1 MEMNN
6 KSINTV
12 IDWTTLYARKIV
24 EGEIAA
30 SEKTIQA
37 AQRHLNDLEKSK
49 DDDFPYRFDKSE
61 AYKPIKFIELLPDV
75 SSGEPMKLALF
86 QKFIVG
92 SLYGWVDK
100 ETGLRRYTKAYI
112 SMARKNG
119 KSLLIAGIALYE
131 LIYGKT
137 PKFDRQVYCTANSK
151 DQARTVYRMIVAQ
164 LKKIRQQSPAIRKLT
179 KIIQNEI
186 RIEDTNSILKPL
198 SRDTDNLD
206 SLNVLVGI
214 LDEYHTAKNTDMMEV
229 LESSQGQQDQPLILI
244 ISTAGVELNGAM
256 YTIEYPYVTKILNGE
271 EENDNYFAIVY
282 EQDTEEEIN
291 DEDTWIK
298 SNPLLE
304 SDNLR
309 NKMMK
314 FLRKKLKEA
323 RAKDDLS
330 LTLVKNFNIWQSAS
344 SESLLK
350 GEEWR
355 AIQVDETPDIHGK
368 DVYIGCDL
376 SRIEDLSSLTW
387 IVPIDDKFFI
397 DSHSFVG
404 TKGGLKTKIKRDKI
418 DYKDLAEKGYCTIT
432 EKESGII
439 DYKQIIEYIHN
450 LVDTYDL
457 NVRGIMYD
465 EYSAPA
471 FITELEDTYP
481 LINVRQGVKTLSP
494 ATKDFRLKVYDK
506 QIMHDGN
513 PLLTIAINNAIVV
526 KENDTIKID
535 KKKNRNKID
544 PIAAGINAYTE
555 ALHHEDDSTDYNEF
569 FKSDDFSF

>member
-1 MEMNN
+1 MNN
-6 KSINTV
+6 KIIDTV

-24 EGEIAA
+24 DGEITA
-30 SEKTIQA
+30 SKKTIQA
-37 AQRHLNDLEKSK
+37 AQRHLDDLERSK
-49 DDDFPYRFDKSE
+49 DNDFPYRFDKNE

-75 SSGEPMKLALF
+75 SSGSPMKLALF

-119 KSLLIAGIALYE
+119 KSVLIAGIALYE

-137 PKFDRQVYCTANSK
+137 PKFDKQIYCTANSK

-179 KIIQNEI
+179 KIVQNEI

-256 YTIEYPYVTKILNGE
+256 YTIEYPYVTKILNGD
-271 EENDNYFAIVY
+271 EENDNYFAVVY
-282 EQDTEEEIN
+282 EQDEDEEVN
-291 DEDTWIK
+291 DEDLWIK

-304 SDNLR
+304 SDDLR
-309 NKMMK
+309 EKMMK

-323 RAKDDLS
+323 RAKDDVS

-355 AIQVDETPDIHGK
+355 AVKVDEKPDIYGK
-368 DVYIGCDL
+368 DVYIGADL
-376 SRIEDLSSLTW
+376 ARIEDLASLTW
-387 IVPIDDKFFI
+387 VVPVNNQFFI

-404 TKGGLKTKIKRDKI
+404 TKGGLDAKIKRDKI
-418 DYKDLAEKGYCTIT
+418 DYRDLSKKGYCTIT

-439 DYKQIIEYIHN
+439 DYQQIIEYIHN
-450 LVDTYDL
+450 LVETY
-457 NVRGIMYD
+457 NFTVKGIMYD
-465 EYSAPA
+465 EYSAPT
-471 FITELEDTYP
+471 FITELEDVYP
-481 LINVRQGVKTLSP
+481 LISVRQGVKTLSP
-494 ATKDFRLKVYDK
+494 ATKDFRLQVYDK
-506 QIMHDGN
+506 KIIHDGN
-513 PLLTIAINNAIVV
+513 PLLTIAINNAVV
-526 KENDTIKID
+526 TKVNDTIQID
-535 KKKNRNKID
+535 KKKERNKID

-555 ALHHEDDSTDYNEF
+555 AMHHEEDTIDYNEF
-569 FKSDDFSF
+569 FKSNNFSF

>member
-1 MEMNN
+1 MNN

-314 FLRKKLKEA
+314 FLRK
-323 RAKDDLS
+323 S
-330 LTLVKNFNIWQSAS
+330 
-344 SESLLK
+344 
-350 GEEWR
+350 
-355 AIQVDETPDIHGK
+355 
-368 DVYIGCDL
+368 
-376 SRIEDLSSLTW
+376 
-387 IVPIDDKFFI
+387 
-397 DSHSFVG
+397 
-404 TKGGLKTKIKRDKI
+404 
-418 DYKDLAEKGYCTIT
+418 
-432 EKESGII
+432 
-439 DYKQIIEYIHN
+439 
-450 LVDTYDL
+450 
-457 NVRGIMYD
+457 
-465 EYSAPA
+465 
-471 FITELEDTYP
+471 
-481 LINVRQGVKTLSP
+481 
-494 ATKDFRLKVYDK
+494 
-506 QIMHDGN
+506 
-513 PLLTIAINNAIVV
+513 
-526 KENDTIKID
+526 
-535 KKKNRNKID
+535 
-544 PIAAGINAYTE
+544 
-555 ALHHEDDSTDYNEF
+555 
-569 FKSDDFSF
+569 